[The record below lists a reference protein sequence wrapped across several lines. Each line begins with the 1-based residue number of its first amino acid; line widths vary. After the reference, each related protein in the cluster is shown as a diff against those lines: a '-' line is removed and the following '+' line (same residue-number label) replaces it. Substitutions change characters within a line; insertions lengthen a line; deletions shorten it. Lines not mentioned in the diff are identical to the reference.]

1 MILIQTQLCSIDQS
15 DLFIAWRRGGKSI
28 RHLRL
33 PVSPPLHTLARC
45 SLHVCLHHPRRA
57 KCSLSN
63 QVTPAGKAISACPAR
78 LILLLASMLCF
89 SLHLFVLAPHLCPLP
104 PRLASPGAG
113 HPGHV
118 KSQKRRQVTKERAR
132 LPCPSGPGAVIKA
145 NFPPPAGRSSRKRSE
160 TGKVKS
166 VQGLNTFRR
175 RICLD
180 LAARLD
186 TLHFLSDW

>member
-15 DLFIAWRRGGKSI
+15 DLFIAWRRGGEINPAPPSP
-28 RHLRL
+28 RL
-33 PVSPPLHTLARC
+33 PPPLHTLARC

-132 LPCPSGPGAVIKA
+132 LPCPSGPGAGRKA
-145 NFPPPAGRSSRKRSE
+145 NSPPPPGRPEQQEKKRDGKSE
-160 TGKVKS
+160 IGTRPKHIS
-166 VQGLNTFRR
+166 LQ
-175 RICLD
+175 D
-180 LAARLD
+180 L
-186 TLHFLSDW
+186 S